1 MRCWRVSCETV
12 CARCCSV
19 LCYWRS
25 LHFNPGTDCLKS
37 DSSAMPITP
46 SPPQTQIK
54 RFCFGGRNDLFPG
67 AVKTN
72 TTKMKMD
79 SRWSQ
84 FITHYINETK
94 SLNSHVKSQKV
105 KKVEVKEEEQ
115 HHQPSVDAPH
125 DYECVSIVW
134 HTHTT
139 WWKKWWIWLI
149 SSWLV
154 HHSLLDCTVT
164 HTSHSRDLWNDA
176 HEDLGAQLPRLV
188 SENLTGVFRFWKPLA
203 QIYNFAVE
211 IIWI

>member
-12 CARCCSV
+12 CPRCCSV
-19 LCYWRS
+19 LCYWCS

-94 SLNSHVKSQKV
+94 SLNSHVKIQKV

-134 HTHTT
+134 HTHYMM
-139 WWKKWWIWLI
+139 KEVMDL
-149 SSWLV
+149 
-154 HHSLLDCTVT
+154 T
-164 HTSHSRDLWNDA
+164 HL
-176 HEDLGAQLPRLV
+176 Q
-188 SENLTGVFRFWKPLA
+188 LTGSPQPAWLHSHTHLALPWPVKWCSRGSRSATAPTGFWEPHWR
-203 QIYNFAVE
+203 V
-211 IIWI
+211 